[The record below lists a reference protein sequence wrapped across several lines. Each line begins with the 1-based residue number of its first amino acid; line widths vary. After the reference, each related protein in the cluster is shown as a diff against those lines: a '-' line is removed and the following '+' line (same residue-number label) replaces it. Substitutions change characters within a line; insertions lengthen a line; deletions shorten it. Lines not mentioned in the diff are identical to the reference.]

1 MEPHY
6 MSCRHIVISPCPSPC
21 HMVWLAAVETRATRG
36 FLVPPL
42 HSSSRS
48 TRSSFSARLG
58 GPDRRL
64 LLAADLVSLIRD
76 RPSLINYIV
85 KSIDYCWWL
94 ASCVVVPPRRCVER
108 LADSAARCAAHS
120 LNGRVSAA
128 VFFIERARGSSQQ
141 RLNF

>member
-1 MEPHY
+1 
-6 MSCRHIVISPCPSPC
+6 
-21 HMVWLAAVETRATRG
+21 MVWLAAVETRATATRG

-76 RPSLINYIV
+76 RPSLINY
-85 KSIDYCWWL
+85 
-94 ASCVVVPPRRCVER
+94 
-108 LADSAARCAAHS
+108 S
-120 LNGRVSAA
+120 LH
-128 VFFIERARGSSQQ
+128 FFLFITR
-141 RLNF
+141 